1 MIVLFNNEDE
11 DEEGCNMNDYAD
23 AYINYLVEF
32 HTTRDYFECHELL
45 EDHWKKQGRDDPH
58 AATWVGLIQLAVAQ
72 YHHRRGNAAGA
83 RKLLLQ
89 AIPRLR
95 PEQTNQ
101 LGLHGEKLE
110 RIVKAG
116 LARLEEEGDRAPYA
130 DMELPIAS
138 DELECLCRQR
148 AAEHG
153 LEWGRP
159 SPMDD
164 TQLIE
169 RHRLRDRSD
178 VILARAEAA
187 ARREAK
193 GASN

>member
-1 MIVLFNNEDE
+1 
-11 DEEGCNMNDYAD
+11 MNDYAD

-45 EDHWKKQGRDDPH
+45 EEHWKKQGRDDPH
-58 AATWVGLIQLAVAQ
+58 AAAWVGLIQLAVAQ

-95 PEQTNQ
+95 PEGTNP

-110 RIVKAG
+110 RIVRAV
-116 LARLEEEGDRAPYA
+116 LARLEAEGDHAPYV
-130 DMELPIAS
+130 DIELPIAS
-138 DELECLCRQR
+138 PELERLCRQR
-148 AAEHG
+148 AAELG

-164 TQLIE
+164 RQLIE
-169 RHRLRDRSD
+169 RHKLRDRSD

-187 ARREAK
+187 ARRGAK
-193 GASN
+193 RVSD